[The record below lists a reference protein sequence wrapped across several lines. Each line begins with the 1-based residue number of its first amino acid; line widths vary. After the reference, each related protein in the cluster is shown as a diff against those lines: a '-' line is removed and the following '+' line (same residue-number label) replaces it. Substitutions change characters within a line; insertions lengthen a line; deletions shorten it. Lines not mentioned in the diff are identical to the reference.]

1 MNSALT
7 FRRQDFFTKKYQDE
21 LEAHAE
27 LQELEEGGTKAAT
40 SAAPSGNGGTPQ
52 PSGTRIKI
60 ISSSAR
66 NSEAANGTKSSAQSD
81 EE

>member
-1 MNSALT
+1 MANTAA
-7 FRRQDFFTKKYQDE
+7 QEFFDKKLQEE

-27 LQELEEGGTKAAT
+27 LQELEEGDSKAG
-40 SAAPSGNGGTPQ
+40 SAAPSGQGVGTPQ
-52 PSGTRIKI
+52 PSSGTRIKI

-66 NSEAANGTKSSAQSD
+66 ASEAANGTKSAAQSD

>member
-1 MNSALT
+1 M
-7 FRRQDFFTKKYQDE
+7 
-21 LEAHAE
+21 EARSE
-27 LQELEEGGTKAAT
+27 LQDLEDGAKAG
-40 SAAPSGNGGTPQ
+40 SAAPSGSGGTPQ

-66 NSEAANGTKSSAQSD
+66 EAANGVKSSIQSD